1 LHISRCLSGR
11 LSVSYRLG
19 LSRCLSGRLS
29 VSCGLSLS
37 RGLSRGLCL
46 RCRLSLDRRLGGCPG
61 VRLLERCSGLRRE
74 PAVMVVVAIATTDLV
89 VTRMGWTAV
98 ALNHR

>member
-1 LHISRCLSGR
+1 
-11 LSVSYRLG
+11 
-19 LSRCLSGRLS
+19 
-29 VSCGLSLS
+29 LSL
-37 RGLSRGLCL
+37 GRGLCL